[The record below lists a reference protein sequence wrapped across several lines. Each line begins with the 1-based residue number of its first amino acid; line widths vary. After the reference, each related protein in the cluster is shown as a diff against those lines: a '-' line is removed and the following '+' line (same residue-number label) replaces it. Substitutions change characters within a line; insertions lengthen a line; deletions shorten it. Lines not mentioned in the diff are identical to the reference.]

1 MHMHIFAFAMY
12 MYRNVIHVQ
21 HCVNV
26 LPIYTDIYTSIKI
39 SSVYLSVHYRSVVV
53 RGWD

>member
-12 MYRNVIHVQ
+12 MYRNVIQ